1 MSITCIYLSFQD
13 EGTPPLDTSSAG
25 QGKPGRKRKSVNYA
39 VLDAQGQGETT
50 GSQDNSVNG
59 GTKKKRGRPPKNAK
73 LLNET
78 DKSITADKSNTSLDD
93 VPNDTS
99 NNRKGKSKVKND
111 AVTNLNTSSRG
122 RKRKTLNYSNM
133 DKSGDEDEENNNEN
147 EDEDGESRL
156 NDNDSVVTGTTAADA
171 GGGGG
176 SDNDTDDY
184 ECERETPVK
193 QKKGQPKP
201 KKGAQI
207 KVWFI
212 LSYLGSI
219 LKQVVLT
226 FINHCRSLIS
236 DVFILL
242 SGPRFVFI
250 FMMSLV

>member
-1 MSITCIYLSFQD
+1 
-13 EGTPPLDTSSAG
+13 
-25 QGKPGRKRKSVNYA
+25 
-39 VLDAQGQGETT
+39 
-50 GSQDNSVNG
+50 VNG
-59 GTKKKRGRPPKNAK
+59 GTKKKRGRPPKKAK
-73 LLNET
+73 TLNET
-78 DKSITADKSNTSLDD
+78 DKSITIDKSNTSVDNVASD
-93 VPNDTS
+93 KSQTS

-156 NDNDSVVTGTTAADA
+156 NDDDSVVTDTTAAEA
-171 GGGGG
+171 GGG

-184 ECERETPVK
+184 ECEKETPVK

-212 LSYLGSI
+212 LIYLGSV
-219 LKQVVLT
+219 LRQVVLT
-226 FINHCRSLIS
+226 FINHSRL
-236 DVFILL
+236 LL
-242 SGPRFVFI
+242 SDGVYLIIWTKFVFI